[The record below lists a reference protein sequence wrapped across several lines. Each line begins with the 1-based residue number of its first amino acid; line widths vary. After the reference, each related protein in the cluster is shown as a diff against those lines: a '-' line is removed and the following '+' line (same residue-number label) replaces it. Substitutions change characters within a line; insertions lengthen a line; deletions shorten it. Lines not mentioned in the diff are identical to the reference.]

1 MTPEDEQHPGIIGVS
16 SNNNN
21 VHMAASN
28 DSSLSEGP
36 SPSAEFG
43 SSVSSPVTPAPQL
56 PTLPRNRGGHQMV
69 IDSVN
74 QVIIRH
80 LFFANKKVE
89 NTKRI

>member
-16 SNNNN
+16 SHNNNNN

-56 PTLPRNRGGHQMV
+56 PTLPGNRGGHQMV
-69 IDSVN
+69 IDSAN
-74 QVIIRH
+74 QVFH
-80 LFFANKKVE
+80 LSYHYFLS
-89 NTKRI
+89 TSSSW